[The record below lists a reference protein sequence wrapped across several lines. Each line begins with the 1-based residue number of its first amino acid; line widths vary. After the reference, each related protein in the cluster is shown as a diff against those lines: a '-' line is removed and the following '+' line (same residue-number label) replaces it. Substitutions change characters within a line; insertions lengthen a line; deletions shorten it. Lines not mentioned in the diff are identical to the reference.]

1 MYKRHD
7 YQDAVIFGHSI
18 DRSPCGVGTCAKMAT
33 LVAKGELNIGDKLV
47 YESIIRTKFSG
58 RPLEKTKV
66 GDYDAII
73 PEVTA
78 SAYITGFT
86 NTQLGLLLTVLGI
99 ASVSY
104 THLDVDK
111 RQAIRIM
118 GINAF
123 SFSTDFFSPDRM
135 RNF

>member
-1 MYKRHD
+1 MEVKHPTMPEVSGVAMIEVYGPPKSQDAD

-33 LVAKGELNIGDKLV
+33 LVAKGELNIGDKFV

-58 RPLEKTKV
+58 KPLEKTKV

-78 SAYITGFT
+78 SAYITGF
-86 NTQLGLLLTVLGI
+86 NHFVFDEDDPVLYGFR
-99 ASVSY
+99 V
-104 THLDVDK
+104 
-111 RQAIRIM
+111 
-118 GINAF
+118 
-123 SFSTDFFSPDRM
+123 
-135 RNF
+135 

>member
-1 MYKRHD
+1 MRFTVLRNLRM
-7 YQDAVIFGHSI
+7 QIIRMPVIFGHSI

-33 LVAKGELNIGDKLV
+33 LVAKGELNIGDKFV

-78 SAYITGFT
+78 SAYITGF
-86 NTQLGLLLTVLGI
+86 NHFVFDEDEPCALRLQSI
-99 ASVSY
+99 
-104 THLDVDK
+104 
-111 RQAIRIM
+111 RQ
-118 GINAF
+118 
-123 SFSTDFFSPDRM
+123 S
-135 RNF
+135 